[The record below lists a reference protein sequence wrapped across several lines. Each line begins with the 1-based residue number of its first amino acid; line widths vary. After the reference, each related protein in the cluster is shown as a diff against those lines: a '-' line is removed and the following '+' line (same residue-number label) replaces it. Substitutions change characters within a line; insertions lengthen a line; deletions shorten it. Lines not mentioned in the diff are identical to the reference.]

1 MLWIR
6 DVKVFLAD
14 ADQSLQNLKNFPG
27 KLLWNFGLVKANLV

>member
-27 KLLWNFGLVKANLV
+27 KLFWNFGLVKANLV